1 MLQFANLSGRTL
13 ESEDYEIIK
22 HANIT
27 KQKRKRKI
35 QYSRGYLQPNNQKR
49 LYLQVFVR

>member
-1 MLQFANLSGRTL
+1 MSRRSGTKSMLQFANLSGRTL

-35 QYSRGYLQPNNQKR
+35 
-49 LYLQVFVR
+49 